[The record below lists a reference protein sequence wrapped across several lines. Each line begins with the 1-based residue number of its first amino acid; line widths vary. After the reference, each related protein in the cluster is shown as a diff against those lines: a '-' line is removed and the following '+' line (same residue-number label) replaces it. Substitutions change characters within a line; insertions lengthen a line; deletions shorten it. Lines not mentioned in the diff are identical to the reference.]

1 MAARNENSIL
11 IFARAPVPGNVKT
24 RLIPLLGAHGAAA
37 LQRRLT
43 EHALAVAHESG
54 IGPVELWCTPSIDDA
69 FFQTCRERFKTELHP
84 QCEGDLGMRMLD
96 AFENALG
103 RSRHALLTGSDCPSM
118 TAADL
123 WTAVRALRDGR
134 DAVFCPVEDGGYTL
148 IGLTHAMPA
157 LFEAMTWGTDIVMEE
172 TRQRLR
178 NLGWRWHE
186 LPTHWDLDRPEDYQR
201 LVREGWIANPKP
213 GGQS

>member
-1 MAARNENSIL
+1 MAARSESSIMV
-11 IFARAPVPGNVKT
+11 FARAPVPGDVKT

-37 LQRRLT
+37 LHCKLT
-43 EHALAVAHESG
+43 EHALTIAHESG

-69 FFQTCRERFKTELHP
+69 FFQTCRERFNAELHA
-84 QCEGDLGMRMLD
+84 QCAGDLGMRMLD

-103 RSRHALLTGSDCPSM
+103 RSRRVLLTGSDCPSM

-123 WTAVRALRDGR
+123 RTAVRALRDGR

-148 IGLTHAMPA
+148 IGLTQAMPA
-157 LFEAMTWGTDIVMEE
+157 LFDAMIWGTDIVMEE

-186 LPTHWDLDRPEDYQR
+186 LPPHWDLDRPEDYQR
-201 LVREGWIANPKP
+201 LVREGWMTTTEP

>member
-37 LQRRLT
+37 LHRKLT
-43 EHALAVAHESG
+43 EHALAVAHESR
-54 IGPVELWCTPSIDDA
+54 IGPLELWCTPSIEDA
-69 FFQTCRERFKTELHP
+69 FFQRCRERFKAELHV

-103 RSRHALLTGSDCPSM
+103 RSRHVLLTGSDCPSM

-123 WTAVRALRDGR
+123 WTAVHALRDGR
-134 DAVFCPVEDGGYTL
+134 DAVFCPTEDGGYTL
-148 IGLTHAMPA
+148 IGLTHAMPG
-157 LFEAMTWGTDIVMEE
+157 LFDAMTWGTDVVMEE
-172 TRQRLR
+172 TRERLR
-178 NLGWRWHE
+178 NLSWRWHE

-201 LVREGWIANPKP
+201 LVHEGWIADAEP
-213 GGQS
+213 GGPS

>member
-1 MAARNENSIL
+1 MAARNENSVL

-37 LQRRLT
+37 LHRRLT

-54 IGPVELWCTPSIDDA
+54 IGSVELWCTPSIDDT
-69 FFQTCRERFKTELHP
+69 FFQNSHERFKAALHR

-103 RSRHALLTGSDCPSM
+103 RSRNVLLIGSDCPSM

-134 DAVFCPVEDGGYTL
+134 DAVFCPAQDGGYVL
-148 IGLTHAMPA
+148 IGLKHAMPA
-157 LFEAMTWGTDIVMEE
+157 LFDAITWGTDIVMEE

-186 LPTHWDLDRPEDYQR
+186 LPTHWDVDRPEDYER
-201 LVREGWIANPKP
+201 LVREGWMANAAP
-213 GGQS
+213 GRQS

>member
-37 LQRRLT
+37 LHRRLT

-54 IGPVELWCTPSIDDA
+54 IGSVELWCTPSIDDA
-69 FFQTCRERFKTELHP
+69 FFQNSHERFKAELHR

-96 AFENALG
+96 AFEDALG
-103 RSRHALLTGSDCPSM
+103 RSRNVLLIGSDCPSM
-118 TAADL
+118 TSADL

-134 DAVFCPVEDGGYTL
+134 DAVFCPAQDGGYTL

-157 LFEAMTWGTDIVMEE
+157 LFDAITWGTDIVMEE

-186 LPTHWDLDRPEDYQR
+186 LPTHWDVDRPEDYER
-201 LVREGWIANPKP
+201 LVREGWMANAAA